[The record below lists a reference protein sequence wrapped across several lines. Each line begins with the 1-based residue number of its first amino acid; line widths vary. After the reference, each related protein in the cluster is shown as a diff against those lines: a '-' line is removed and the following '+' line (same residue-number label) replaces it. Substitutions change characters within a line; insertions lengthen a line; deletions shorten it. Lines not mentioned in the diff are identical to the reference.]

1 MKIKEVV
8 LSAARLLGIEEEVAA
23 YFADTDT
30 LGKKNA
36 ELLTTCFHLV
46 ENELA
51 IDYLPLINE
60 ETYSTETGQILYS
73 WLQKRVLRVL
83 EVRNLQG
90 DSLPFKIFPKYLT
103 TQPSTVCVRYTFVP
117 EEKDVDG
124 ECEYGE
130 NVSKRLLAFGVAT
143 EYCLAMGLFE
153 EAAVWDRKYKD
164 AIESVRSL
172 APYKRIS
179 SRRWI

>member
-103 TQPSTVCVRYTFVP
+103 TQPSTVRVKYTFVP
-117 EEKDVDG
+117 EEKDIEG

-164 AIESVRSL
+164 AIESVRSV